1 MAVRAR
7 SGTSVRSQCKTLC
20 KTTKRAKTMAKGTS
34 PACRFA
40 AASYKPVALF
50 LNVDGTRLD
59 FAERPHEVVTHRR
72 TRDGLGEG

>member
-1 MAVRAR
+1 
-7 SGTSVRSQCKTLC
+7 
-20 KTTKRAKTMAKGTS
+20 MAKGTS

-72 TRDGLGEG
+72 TRGGLGEG